1 MMNQKGYSLIE
12 MMVSMA
18 IGVIILIG
26 LYDVLDQNQK
36 VYRAQQQINTM
47 TAQVRSAM
55 DVMARTIRSAGNN
68 RRAIRTAPC
77 VYIAEA
83 DRIRILSDLPQDY
96 DGDGDTFDI
105 TPPGTGDDEN
115 ENGDQQLN
123 DPDEDVTFFLDG
135 NQIIKRNFSDDPPV
149 ETGDGVSLPGIDPDP
164 NPLPPDEGEIPDVIL
179 ADNILELSFRY
190 YTAPPADT
198 VPDPNELATPVLPAN
213 LNQIQI
219 VRIRIIAQTQNRD
232 RQTGLFHTID
242 LQTEVDLR
250 NR

>member
-1 MMNQKGYSLIE
+1 MNQKGYSLIE
-12 MMVSMA
+12 MMVSMV
-18 IGVIILIG
+18 IGVIIMIG
-26 LYDVLDQNQK
+26 LYDVLDENQK

-68 RRAIRTAPC
+68 RRALKTAPC

-96 DGDGDTFDI
+96 NGDGDTFDYLAS
-105 TPPGTGDDEN
+105 PGTGDDEN
-115 ENGDQQLN
+115 ENGDQQIN
-123 DPDEDVTFFLDG
+123 DLDEDVTFFLNG
-135 NQIIKRNFSDDPPV
+135 NQITKRNFSDDPPV

-164 NPLPPDEGEIPDVIL
+164 NPLPPDEGDIDDVIL

-190 YTAPPADT
+190 FTAPPGETNA
-198 VPDPNELATPVLPAN
+198 NELATPVIPAN

-219 VRIRIIAQTQNRD
+219 VRIRIVAQTQNRD